1 MKGIS
6 VHGSKKAPT
15 LVSTNGKKLL
25 TELTTPKADLE
36 VTLSYINCD
45 PIAGRLKDLTTGNT
59 AYHLLVSG
67 DHPVSFVLPVL
78 QLLLEKCPDGV
89 KVLNNDGSCPLHVS
103 LAQYDIVNEIV
114 LILLQAFP
122 GAAGIVNNQ
131 GLTPLFYCVMRDNPS
146 VQLVREMCRAYPLG
160 PSTKNLTNSMPLHF
174 ACKRNRPS
182 REVLTIL
189 LKRYPDA
196 AKQCNDFGLLPLH
209 IITSATDD
217 VVAVDMIYQA
227 HPEAIQ
233 QPDRQGRTCLHLAVL
248 AVGREH
254 EAAISREES
263 HWCNDYAPADIGT
276 SNRGKDTAA
285 TANTTSG
292 TKSGSASAN
301 NDTDDD
307 DDDEEE
313 SAYQGGGRNE
323 LVERDG
329 SRSRKIIQFL
339 ITHFPKAL
347 VTNNNFMATPVQ
359 TVLEKVKRI
368 KSKNHKVALFGLFD
382 DPPSSRLLLT
392 SHFYRFNHGLLPP
405 MRTSHMEAMRYVNVI
420 ITVPSHLS

>member
-6 VHGSKKAPT
+6 VHGTKKIPT
-15 LVSTNGKKLL
+15 LVSTHGKKLL
-25 TELTTPKADLE
+25 TELRTPNANLE
-36 VTLSYINCD
+36 VTLSYINSD
-45 PIAGRLKDLTTGNT
+45 AVAGRLKDLTTGNT

-78 QLLLEKCPDGV
+78 QLLLEKCPEGI
-89 KVLNNDGSCPLHVS
+89 KVVNNDGSCPLHIS
-103 LAQYDIVNEIV
+103 LAQYDIVPEIV
-114 LILLQAFP
+114 LILLKAYP

-131 GLTPLFYCVMRDNPS
+131 GLIPLFYCVMRDDPP
-146 VQLVREMCRAYPLG
+146 VQLVREICRAYPLG

-217 VVAVDMIYQA
+217 VVAVNMIYQA

-263 HWCNDYAPADIGT
+263 HWCNDYAPADTGT
-276 SNRGKDTAA
+276 NNRSKDAAAAA
-285 TANTTSG
+285 TAASG
-292 TKSGSASAN
+292 IKSGSSSADS
-301 NDTDDD
+301 DTDDD
-307 DDDEEE
+307 DDGEG
-313 SAYQGGGRNE
+313 SAQQGGGGNE
-323 LVERDG
+323 LIERDG

-339 ITHFPKAL
+339 ITHFPQAL

-368 KSKNHKVALFGLFD
+368 KSKNHKVAVFGLFD

-392 SHFYRFNHGLLPP
+392 SHFFRFNRGLLPP
-405 MRTSHMEAMRYVNVI
+405 MRTSHMEALR
-420 ITVPSHLS
+420 

>member
-1 MKGIS
+1 MKGLS
-6 VHGSKKAPT
+6 VHGSKKTPT
-15 LVSTNGKKLL
+15 LISTHGKKLL
-25 TELTTPKADLE
+25 TELTTPNANLE

-45 PIAGRLKDLTTGNT
+45 PVAGRLKDVTTGNT

-89 KVLNNDGSCPLHVS
+89 KIQNNDGSCPLHVS
-103 LAQYDIVNEIV
+103 LAQYDIVIDIV
-114 LILLQAFP
+114 LLLLKAFP

-131 GLTPLFYCVMRDNPS
+131 GLIPLFYCVMRENPS
-146 VQLVREMCRAYPLG
+146 VQLVREICRAYPLG

-174 ACKRNRPS
+174 ACKRHRPS

-263 HWCNDYAPADIGT
+263 HWCNDYAPAESGT
-276 SNRGKDTAA
+276 SNRGRDAASSTSKA
-285 TANTTSG
+285 TASG
-292 TKSGSASAN
+292 TKSVSASAN
-301 NDTDDD
+301 SDTDDD
-307 DDDEEE
+307 DDDDDEETTH
-313 SAYQGGGRNE
+313 QGGGSNE
-323 LVERDG
+323 LLERDG
-329 SRSRKIIQFL
+329 SRSRKIIHFL
-339 ITHFPKAL
+339 ITRFPQAL

-392 SHFYRFNHGLLPP
+392 SHFFRYNRGLLPP
-405 MRTSHMEAMRYVNVI
+405 MRTSHMEALRYVV
-420 ITVPSHLS
+420 